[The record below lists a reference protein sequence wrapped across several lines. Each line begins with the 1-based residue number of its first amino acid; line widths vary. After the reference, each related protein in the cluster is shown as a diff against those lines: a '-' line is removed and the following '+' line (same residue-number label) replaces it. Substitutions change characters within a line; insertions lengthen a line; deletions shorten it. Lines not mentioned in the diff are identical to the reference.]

1 LKIRRDDGMV
11 TREDRVRERRKGGKA
26 DREERTYG
34 STKDATLEI
43 LQVMQQTQQ
52 QFGMQMKFSEQ
63 YLQQQMGHSRICAIP
78 EYGPFQNISTLPPT
92 EGNFCHPEEE
102 KCDLIIVYQET
113 SEGDKE
119 VNI

>member
-1 LKIRRDDGMV
+1 MV

-63 YLQQQMGHSRICAIP
+63 YLQQQMGHS
-78 EYGPFQNISTLPPT
+78 
-92 EGNFCHPEEE
+92 
-102 KCDLIIVYQET
+102 
-113 SEGDKE
+113 
-119 VNI
+119 